1 MPAFDKVISDG
12 GCEGG
17 GHIGM
22 THPFLP
28 FYPLSLLETEAY
40 FARPF
45 TKKVFVGKKEFTFTR
60 VLFLIHNEEYN
71 RHMYFLILLKKFFS
85 GTELH

>member
-1 MPAFDKVISDG
+1 MLPLKHVPAFDKVISDG

-28 FYPLSLLETEAY
+28 FYPLSLLETETY

-60 VLFLIHNEEYN
+60 VLFSH
-71 RHMYFLILLKKFFS
+71 
-85 GTELH
+85 T

>member
-1 MPAFDKVISDG
+1 MPAFDKVIFDG

-28 FYPLSLLETEAY
+28 FYPLSLLETETY